1 METTSNFDNQNST
14 QESNPLK
21 KWVVLLGIL
30 AGVFLATTL
39 YFGFFAKPVLNQA
52 YTKVENSN
60 IELQAELDSL
70 LSKARLGI
78 YALKKGEYV
87 PFMVKGKEEVSD
99 EEIKAFEDLMCALF
113 KELFDPSIPFSP
125 VEKTS
130 AACKYCK
137 VKDICEKGDKTTVE
151 DDEES

>member
-1 METTSNFDNQNST
+1 
-14 QESNPLK
+14 
-21 KWVVLLGIL
+21 
-30 AGVFLATTL
+30 
-39 YFGFFAKPVLNQA
+39 
-52 YTKVENSN
+52 
-60 IELQAELDSL
+60 
-70 LSKARLGI
+70 
-78 YALKKGEYV
+78 
-87 PFMVKGKEEVSD
+87 MVKGKEEVLD

-151 DDEES
+151 DDEESSSEGADVPLSSPQATRMAATDKEAAAPTKRDFFIFAPN